1 MLYQYVEPRRLNMF
15 TSFMASVVIDAKSW
29 LELTFVP
36 EQNSLALNINTH
48 HVNGGVDFYKATGL
62 YFIIRVLVN
71 NSKYNLALGR
81 FKLYQAH
88 KDVLEHILKCMYTSD
103 ELLTLANGYHCL
115 ANGKVL
121 YLDLA
126 NCLFSDEGEDLP

>member
-1 MLYQYVEPRRLNMF
+1 MF
-15 TSFMASVVIDAKSW
+15 TSFIASVVIDAKSW

-48 HVNGGVDFYKATGL
+48 HVDGGVDFYKATGL
-62 YFIIRVLVN
+62 YFIIRVLIN
-71 NSKYNLALGR
+71 NIKYNLALGR
-81 FKLYQAH
+81 FKLCQAH
-88 KDVLEHILKCMYTSD
+88 EDVLEHILKCMYTSD
-103 ELLTLANGYHCL
+103 ELHKLADEYHCL
-115 ANGKVL
+115 VNGKVL

>member
-1 MLYQYVEPRRLNMF
+1 MF
-15 TSFMASVVIDAKSW
+15 TSFIASVVIDAKSW

-36 EQNSLALNINTH
+36 EQNSLALYINTH
-48 HVNGGVDFYKATGL
+48 HIDGEVEYYRVEGL
-62 YFIIRVLVN
+62 YFIIRVLIN
-71 NSKYNLALGR
+71 NAKYNLALGR

-103 ELLTLANGYHCL
+103 ELHTLANGYHCL
-115 ANGKVL
+115 ANGEVF

-126 NCLFSDEGEDLP
+126 DSLFSDEGEDLPY